1 MEMSL
6 SFSKHLTSIIGI
18 VFAIAIFYY
27 NYYENY
33 NKAENYGYDYRYN
46 HAPNLEQYRSANEKQ
61 QAFSK
66 FLTPY
71 IKVQNNIFK
80 KLRNKVIFLHQQ
92 FLRTQHLTIKQ
103 IDFLNDLHNISTPFN
118 PYRDSTWKELASKE
132 NIVPPSVLQSTIKNN
147 FGRKKVRPIIFNNKN
162 PLLLYGYPHQCIL
175 SKLILNNNQ
184 PWVQE
189 SWCYVNVRLSLMIN
203 KNLTHLPYMRYGSF
217 KDAFADFIWTVNTNP
232 AYREFRAWRSEHSP
246 TKPPTEKNENKL
258 ARLLNPE
265 RIYNA
270 KYYHVQ
276 T

>member
-18 VFAIAIFYY
+18 FFAIAIFYY

-33 NKAENYGYDYRYN
+33 NKAENYGYDYRYD
-46 HAPNLEQYRSANEKQ
+46 HTPNLELYRNSNEKQ

-71 IKVQNNIFK
+71 IKVQNDVFK
-80 KLRNKVIFLHQQ
+80 KLHNKVVFLHQQ
-92 FLRTQHLTIKQ
+92 FLRTHYLTIKQ
-103 IDFLNDLHNISTPFN
+103 IDFLNNLHSISTTFN
-118 PYRDSTWKELASKE
+118 PYSDSTWKELVSKE
-132 NIVPPSVLQSTIKNN
+132 DIVPPSVLQSIIKNN
-147 FGRKKVRPIIFNNKN
+147 FGRKKVRSIILKNRN
-162 PLLLYGYPHQCIL
+162 PLLLYGYPHQCKF

-184 PWVQE
+184 PWAQE
-189 SWCYVNVRLSLMIN
+189 SWCYVNVRLSLMMN
-203 KNLTHLPYMRYGSF
+203 KDLTNIPYVRYGSF

-232 AYREFRAWRSEHSP
+232 VYSEFRAWRSTYNP
-246 TKPPTEKNENKL
+246 TKPPTVESKDML
-258 ARLLNPE
+258 AILLSPE

-270 KYYHVQ
+270 KYYHLR